1 MMELDEA
8 NRRLEAALARLDKAI
23 SARMPR
29 SGQPAPLHGQAMQS
43 EVAEALAE
51 AQQESD
57 RLRQLS
63 GDVSRRLDVAIQRL
77 DRVLEG

>member
-23 SARMPR
+23 SARLQQ
-29 SGQPAPLHGQAMQS
+29 SGQTRAPPDHSESG
-43 EVAEALAE
+43 EVAAALAE

-63 GDVSRRLDVAIQRL
+63 GDVSRRLDVAIERL

>member
-23 SARMPR
+23 SARLQQ
-29 SGQPAPLHGQAMQS
+29 SGQVGAPPDHSESG
-43 EVAEALAE
+43 EVAVALAE

-63 GDVSRRLDVAIQRL
+63 GDVSRRLDVAIERL

>member
-1 MMELDEA
+1 MTDLDEA

-23 SARMPR
+23 SARLQGGDG
-29 SGQPAPLHGQAMQS
+29 SDSVGIEA
-43 EVAEALAE
+43 AEALAE

-63 GDVSRRLDVAIQRL
+63 GDVSRRLDLAIERL
-77 DRVLEG
+77 DSVLEG